1 MITVL
6 LGLAGALAGLAGW
19 ACCGIGLVE
28 LGVLARFDPV
38 GVGVDLPAPST
49 IESIVEW
56 SFPVWGVLG
65 AVALPKSV
73 RWATRAPEEI
83 EAGR

>member
-1 MITVL
+1 MITLL

-28 LGVLARFDPV
+28 LGILVRFDPT
-38 GVGVDLPAPST
+38 GVGIDLPPPTT

-56 SFPVWGVLG
+56 SFPVWCLLG
-65 AVALPKSV
+65 AVALPKFV
-73 RWATRAPEEI
+73 RWAARTPEEI